1 MEEKYQKIMVKL
13 MKKRTEF
20 VDKKWKALQS
30 NNKEEVIKCNKRIE
44 LIDEVL
50 KDLRNSYMK

>member
-1 MEEKYQKIMVKL
+1 MEDKCKKMMVKL

-20 VDKKWKALQS
+20 VDLKWKAMVT
-30 NNKEEVIKCNKRIE
+30 NNKEEVIKCNKKIK

-50 KDLRNSYMK
+50 KDLRRLYMK